1 MEAVWFHYV
10 LLCAICENLRRKVF
24 KNPGRNSGRVDSLQQ
39 MCCNSLVFGA
49 ARDVPVFSTP
59 ATIASDI
66 DAQRQYFAMCEK
78 AEEIEQFL
86 VDNLFEPHVSEPVK
100 TAMDI
105 LLKHGQFE
113 IEDIPDHVPVDL
125 TILTGRQ
132 KKHLNFLLYYQERV
146 YRSLRRDFFRAI
158 RMGDLC

>member
-132 KKHLNFLLYYQERV
+132 KKTFEFFVVLSGKSIQE
-146 YRSLRRDFFRAI
+146 FEA
-158 RMGDLC
+158 

>member
-1 MEAVWFHYV
+1 MEAVWFS
-10 LLCAICENLRRKVF
+10 LRTPVRHLRESTSQKYLR
-24 KNPGRNSGRVDSLQQ
+24 NPGRNSGRVDSLQQ

-59 ATIASDI
+59 ATIASDM

-125 TILTGRQ
+125 TMFDWQTKKTFGIFCCIIRKEYTG
-132 KKHLNFLLYYQERV
+132 V
-146 YRSLRRDFFRAI
+146 
-158 RMGDLC
+158 

>member
-49 ARDVPVFSTP
+49 ARDVPVFSAP

-78 AEEIEQFL
+78 AEENESTRPELRPGFL
-86 VDNLFEPHVSEPVK
+86 N
-100 TAMDI
+100 T
-105 LLKHGQFE
+105 
-113 IEDIPDHVPVDL
+113 
-125 TILTGRQ
+125 
-132 KKHLNFLLYYQERV
+132 
-146 YRSLRRDFFRAI
+146 LRRRFSQMAHRST
-158 RMGDLC
+158 